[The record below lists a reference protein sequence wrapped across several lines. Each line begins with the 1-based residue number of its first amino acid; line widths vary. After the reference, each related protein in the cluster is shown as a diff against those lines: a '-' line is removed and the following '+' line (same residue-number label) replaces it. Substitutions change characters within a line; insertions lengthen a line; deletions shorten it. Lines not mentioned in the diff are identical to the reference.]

1 MRLAK
6 ISILLGLAVW
16 ITLAC
21 EATAQERAH
30 IRIETNY
37 PDAIAYAD
45 SLRLGRVYGE
55 TITIPTSTSLVRLV
69 PPEIE
74 TWSVSPLSRSIDVSA
89 GDTLELRLDFPY
101 HYRIES
107 VPFGAEVHIE
117 STDGE
122 LRQIGSTP
130 TLYSSRR
137 PISGTLLLQRPGFAV
152 ERIDP
157 GSEIWNR
164 YIVELSPSDDLDPT
178 AAQVNWRPPSRH
190 RAWIDYAAL
199 GAALAAGAVA
209 IHYKFKA
216 DDLYAEYEET
226 GDASLRSD
234 IKRYDV
240 RSGVA
245 LGVMQGGI
253 GLFAI
258 RLALR

>member
-1 MRLAK
+1 MRRTR
-6 ISILLGLAVW
+6 ISILLACVGCLV
-16 ITLAC
+16 LAC
-21 EATAQERAH
+21 ETTAQERTH
-30 IRIETNY
+30 VRIETNY

-55 TITIPTSTSLVRLV
+55 AIEIPTSTGVVRLV
-69 PPEIE
+69 PPEIDS
-74 TWSVSPLSRSIDVSA
+74 WSVAPISRSVDITP
-89 GDTLELRLDFPY
+89 GDTLVVRLDFPF

-107 VPFGAEVHIE
+107 VPFGADVHIE
-117 STDGE
+117 AVDGE
-122 LRQIGSTP
+122 LRRIGSTP

-137 PISGTLLLQRPGFAV
+137 PISGMLLLQKPGFVV

-178 AAQVNWRPPSRH
+178 AAQVNWRPPKRH